1 MDYEKYR
8 EELQK
13 IIDDSPEGYIS
24 DNELLRFTEYLN
36 FTWSTADL
44 KLYRYSPA
52 DYFNIRNFET
62 GKLKLTN
69 NGVLNDIYEGIPSD
83 NCKEITP
90 VQADDLSELAYI
102 KSFSEDPYNVL
113 MWSHY
118 ADEQRGFCVEYD
130 LDMMECDNRLW
141 AHLFP
146 VVYSTKRKV
155 RMNITVTGKEL
166 KQLRRNIE
174 DNCERDDGGY
184 LDDCKALFITKGDA
198 WSYEKEWRI
207 VFTKAEIYD
216 IDDNELNHYV
226 IPFDFASSI
235 YLGFRINPTVKTN
248 ILEIVSRIN
257 EKRKNGI
264 LPRIKAYQ
272 IMLETDSYEL
282 RTKEIEYKIGNDGD
296 VQIRN

>member
-13 IIDDSPEGYIS
+13 IIEESPEGYIA
-24 DNELLRFTEYLN
+24 DDELSRFTDYLN
-36 FTWSTADL
+36 DMWSTASL

-62 GKLKLTN
+62 GKLRLTN
-69 NGVLNDIYEGIPSD
+69 NGVLNDVYEGIPSD
-83 NCKEITP
+83 DCEEITP
-90 VQADDLSELAYI
+90 LQASCLSELAYI

-118 ADEQRGFCVEYD
+118 ADEQRGFCIEYD
-130 LDMMECDNRLW
+130 LQMMTEDNYLLE
-141 AHLFP
+141 HLFP
-146 VVYSTKRKV
+146 VVYSKKRQVK
-155 RMNITVTGKEL
+155 MDIAEIAKEL
-166 KQLRRNIE
+166 KQLKRNIE
-174 DNCERDDGGY
+174 DYCERDDGGY
-184 LDDCKALFITKGDA
+184 LDDCKALFLTKGES

-235 YLGFRINPTVKTN
+235 YLGFRINPTVKAN

-257 EKRKNGI
+257 KKRKDGI
-264 LPRIKAYQ
+264 LPKIKVYQ
-272 IMLETDSYEL
+272 IMLKTDSYEL
-282 RTKEIEYKIGNDGD
+282 LAKEIECKIGNDGD
-296 VQIRN
+296 VQICN